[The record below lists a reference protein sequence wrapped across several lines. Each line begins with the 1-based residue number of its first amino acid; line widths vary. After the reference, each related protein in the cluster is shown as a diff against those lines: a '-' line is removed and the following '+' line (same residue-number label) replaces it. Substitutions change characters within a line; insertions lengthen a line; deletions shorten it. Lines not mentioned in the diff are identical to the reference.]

1 MTELNSDLGGI
12 RFGTDEDGN
21 RGYYDDSG
29 NLILFNKP
37 NNSNVVAYVYT
48 KSVADETAALSVF
61 TPTETNPVDIFY
73 KNASFY
79 SGSLYFNFSYA
90 EPNWILNVL
99 KNCKIDNVAYAPGQ
113 SVRWS
118 YKVSKSFTITYP
130 D

>member
-37 NNSNVVAYVYT
+37 NNSNVIAYVYT

-73 KNASFY
+73 KSKYSF
-79 SGSLYFNFSYA
+79 
-90 EPNWILNVL
+90 
-99 KNCKIDNVAYAPGQ
+99 
-113 SVRWS
+113 
-118 YKVSKSFTITYP
+118 
-130 D
+130 